1 MCSRFIKFYSKNLD
15 HNSLSQNPQKKMKF
29 ILYRANT
36 YSMDAKWGGIA
47 LQFSTLECLY
57 LGEKVFILWT
67 IYKLSLFAYAL
78 DWNQFKKEN
87 FYARKSEKQ
96 DSSAN

>member
-15 HNSLSQNPQKKMKF
+15 HDSLSQNPQKKMK
-29 ILYRANT
+29 ANT

-96 DSSAN
+96 DPSAN

>member
-1 MCSRFIKFYSKNLD
+1 MCLRFIKFYSKNLD

-29 ILYRANT
+29 ILYQANT

-57 LGEKVFILWT
+57 LGETYLFYEVFISCL
-67 IYKLSLFAYAL
+67 YLLMP
-78 DWNQFKKEN
+78 
-87 FYARKSEKQ
+87 
-96 DSSAN
+96 